1 MLVCRNCVQLL
12 PGYFIVGG
20 RPGNAASNS
29 LSYDPLPPR
38 HQVVCNRR
46 SFELDQCRSHD
57 IDAIIIIRH
66 GGAPLWLLGASLFRE
81 VHAPSRGCYLG
92 NSQRTQLC
100 ARTTRINWGASFA
113 AVREVT
119 SSLLA
124 RRRLPAPKLTS
135 PLDRARSISG
145 ALHGAAGRVADWK
158 RARFEPADRALAHAV
173 GAREIGLRSAFPKA
187 LDGLAPLVRGQDSG
201 PPEFH
206 TVGLGS
212 LAAVAGASDDQ
223 VALELSQPTDDGEEQ
238 LAMRRRGIGPRLGR

>member
-92 NSQRTQLC
+92 NSRRTQLC
-100 ARTTRINWGASFA
+100 ARTTRITWGASFA

-119 SSLLA
+119 RPPLQAAIARAQTFKPPRSISIDQRRA
-124 RRRLPAPKLTS
+124 TRRRRPRRRLEKGAV
-135 PLDRARSISG
+135 RA
-145 ALHGAAGRVADWK
+145 
-158 RARFEPADRALAHAV
+158 F
-173 GAREIGLRSAFPKA
+173 
-187 LDGLAPLVRGQDSG
+187 
-201 PPEFH
+201 
-206 TVGLGS
+206 
-212 LAAVAGASDDQ
+212 
-223 VALELSQPTDDGEEQ
+223 
-238 LAMRRRGIGPRLGR
+238 